1 MSRPSKLTSIHEQSR
16 SYNKVKSKDI
26 IDYVYRD
33 FLPYYEIPDF
43 PMQITAP
50 SGTVMEIVDDPAV
63 IVGTAVLNKTNKR
76 VAVIAQQMPSGDPE
90 RARLNYGLVKADG
103 YALSYNMM
111 SYAEENGLML
121 HTYIDT
127 IGGDP
132 FEYSAGKLQSW
143 LISNCQAKMISL
155 GTKSISTVIGSG
167 GSGGAIALQLAHK
180 RYMLSRAEYSV
191 ITAEGCSAILFR
203 SADKIEEALE
213 VLQPTSD
220 FMVKYG
226 IVDKVIKEPALDSSD
241 YKRKVLIN
249 IEKMLLAGTDELE
262 KSDMRYLHNDL
273 VKRIEECGEVEKRE
287 HTYHAITKRIKSW
300 LPHYSFS
307 RTTTPEVSHMQ
318 IALYGAEP
326 HFCNDE
332 KDQDGKIV
340 RAGCRKHFAKEEFQK
355 NFYACPYCEKPNPIG
370 SHDYLDL
377 LLNNDSFHELH
388 SDLSVDDIDLRF
400 SFHDYSD
407 TRRKN
412 AGRIESKD
420 SLVVG
425 YGEVFELPV
434 AVAVSEFRFMG
445 GSMGAVFGEKMKLI
459 ADYAISKNLP
469 LICVTASGGARMQEG
484 TVALYQMAKTISAIL
499 KLKEAGL
506 PFISVLG
513 HPTTG
518 GALASYAVQGDFI
531 IAEKKA
537 TIAFAGDR
545 VVKLTSGGRGVDP
558 NTMTSEFFSKRGG
571 IHLVTERSQLKSSI
585 SGVLRLTPWHS
596 RLKSSQS
603 PSD

>member
-1 MSRPSKLTSIHEQSR
+1 
-16 SYNKVKSKDI
+16 
-26 IDYVYRD
+26 
-33 FLPYYEIPDF
+33 
-43 PMQITAP
+43 
-50 SGTVMEIVDDPAV
+50 
-63 IVGTAVLNKTNKR
+63 
-76 VAVIAQQMPSGDPE
+76 
-90 RARLNYGLVKADG
+90 
-103 YALSYNMM
+103 
-111 SYAEENGLML
+111 
-121 HTYIDT
+121 
-127 IGGDP
+127 
-132 FEYSAGKLQSW
+132 
-143 LISNCQAKMISL
+143 
-155 GTKSISTVIGSG
+155 
-167 GSGGAIALQLAHK
+167 
-180 RYMLSRAEYSV
+180 
-191 ITAEGCSAILFR
+191 
-203 SADKIEEALE
+203 
-213 VLQPTSD
+213 
-220 FMVKYG
+220 
-226 IVDKVIKEPALDSSD
+226 
-241 YKRKVLIN
+241 
-249 IEKMLLAGTDELE
+249 
-262 KSDMRYLHNDL
+262 
-273 VKRIEECGEVEKRE
+273 
-287 HTYHAITKRIKSW
+287 
-300 LPHYSFS
+300 
-307 RTTTPEVSHMQ
+307 MQ

-355 NFYACPYCEKPNPIG
+355 NYYACPYCEKPNPIG

-377 LLNNDSFHELH
+377 LLNSDSFHELH

-425 YGEVFELPV
+425 YGEIFELPV

-459 ADYAISKNLP
+459 ADYAIRENLP

-585 SGVLRLTPWHS
+585 SGALRLTPWHS

>member
-16 SYNKVKSKDI
+16 SYNKVKSKEI

-33 FLPYYEIPDF
+33 FVPYYEIPDF
-43 PMQITAP
+43 PMYITAP
-50 SGTVMEIVDDPAV
+50 SGTAMEIVDDPAV

-76 VAVIAQQMPSGDPE
+76 VAVIAQQMPSGDAE

-220 FMVKYG
+220 FMLKYG

-262 KSDMRYLHNDL
+262 KSDMKYLHNDL
-273 VKRIEECGEVEKRE
+273 VKRIQECGEVEKRE

-340 RAGCRKHFAKEEFQK
+340 RAG
-355 NFYACPYCEKPNPIG
+355 
-370 SHDYLDL
+370 
-377 LLNNDSFHELH
+377 
-388 SDLSVDDIDLRF
+388 
-400 SFHDYSD
+400 
-407 TRRKN
+407 
-412 AGRIESKD
+412 AG
-420 SLVVG
+420 
-425 YGEVFELPV
+425 
-434 AVAVSEFRFMG
+434 
-445 GSMGAVFGEKMKLI
+445 
-459 ADYAISKNLP
+459 
-469 LICVTASGGARMQEG
+469 
-484 TVALYQMAKTISAIL
+484 
-499 KLKEAGL
+499 
-506 PFISVLG
+506 
-513 HPTTG
+513 
-518 GALASYAVQGDFI
+518 
-531 IAEKKA
+531 
-537 TIAFAGDR
+537 
-545 VVKLTSGGRGVDP
+545 
-558 NTMTSEFFSKRGG
+558 
-571 IHLVTERSQLKSSI
+571 SI
-585 SGVLRLTPWHS
+585 SPKRNS
-596 RLKSSQS
+596 RRTTTHAHIARSRTL
-603 PSD
+603 